1 MQIQI
6 GRICRLSKALSSFG
20 STKIMVLFH
29 FLFFRCVFWSFP
41 LSCLFPFFQM
51 NIGWNFISNT
61 RMWPFLIIKDYK
73 FLNGVFCV
81 FQIMK

>member
-1 MQIQI
+1 
-6 GRICRLSKALSSFG
+6 
-20 STKIMVLFH
+20 
-29 FLFFRCVFWSFP
+29 
-41 LSCLFPFFQM
+41 M